1 MTTVTNPFQEIL
13 DKVAEVRDSQL
24 RMEQQLAAISNEPKE
39 ELPINIVE
47 ASKIT
52 GLAKATIYSKMSR
65 REIPGYRRGNRLFFY
80 RSELLQWI
88 RTGKRKTKDEIRTS
102 AIKSLEER

>member
-1 MTTVTNPFQEIL
+1 
-13 DKVAEVRDSQL
+13 
-24 RMEQQLAAISNEPKE
+24 MEQQLAAISNEPKE

-88 RTGKRKTKDEIRTS
+88 RTGKRTTKDEIRTS
-102 AIKSLEER
+102 AIKSLDER